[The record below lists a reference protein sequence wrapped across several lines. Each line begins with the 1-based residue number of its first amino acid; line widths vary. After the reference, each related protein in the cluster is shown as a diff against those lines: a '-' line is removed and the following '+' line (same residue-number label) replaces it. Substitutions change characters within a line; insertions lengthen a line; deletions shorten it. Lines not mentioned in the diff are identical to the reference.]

1 MFSKSIWN
9 CLHFTWRFCKTNRL
23 HVNSKDCN
31 IRASFIKK
39 NNNKINSTKT
49 HNFSFGTWFSWLT
62 MCTVQLTDQL
72 PYLSFLAG
80 SHCFIIMPLA
90 SRDFQSDLE
99 FITTCLIVLLNS
111 RSLAVYFYFQQNTGH
126 HIHLYGYTYLMMNIT
141 MQNWSNFNNLEHHLI
156 SIRLKSILKFVVRA
170 SVQQNSITKERQVTR
185 RWYEGEVGQQN
196 LHSEQSNHW
205 LLLNLV
211 FWNTTPRY
219 HLCVSET
226 VSDDRLQ
233 IVSMLRWLSDGNLSQ

>member
-1 MFSKSIWN
+1 
-9 CLHFTWRFCKTNRL
+9 
-23 HVNSKDCN
+23 
-31 IRASFIKK
+31 
-39 NNNKINSTKT
+39 
-49 HNFSFGTWFSWLT
+49 

-99 FITTCLIVLLNS
+99 FITTCLIVLLY

-170 SVQQNSITKERQVTR
+170 SVRQNSITKERQVTR
-185 RWYEGEVGQQN
+185 RWYEGEVGRQN
-196 LHSEQSNHW
+196 MYSEQSNHW
-205 LLLNLV
+205 LVLNLV

-219 HLCVSET
+219 HLCVW
-226 VSDDRLQ
+226 VKLWVMIGYRLFPCWDDFLM
-233 IVSMLRWLSDGNLSQ
+233 VT